1 MIPIS
6 FFLATKTRRHKVTLR
21 CKN

>member
-6 FFLATKTRRHKVTLR
+6 FFLATKTLRHKVTQSSL
-21 CKN
+21 